1 MRKLFIYIFVFIL
14 LCYVIE
20 TEIKHSIAEPIDHG
34 SPYCLSFTSIGAILL
49 ESRLDCWA
57 KIKTANH
64 FQELD
69 AELIMILQLLDL
81 PFPRSAIMH
90 EQQTDH
96 ISLFYHATKNQTDY
110 FIRLQ
115 TESQN
120 TYFLL
125 TAISSQDDL
134 ALHQDEKRLKER
146 YQSQS
151 YFQYKGMMNERPD
164 QAERRQMLQVV
175 CQSLQARAI
184 DHYSAQN
191 MDCMAAFSPL
201 LRENYDQVKLAGENY
216 NLQAAIRNDSV
227 LNQSYIYLGVP
238 LLLNDY

>member
-1 MRKLFIYIFVFIL
+1 MKKILIYIFVFIL
-14 LCYVIE
+14 LCYVIDS
-20 TEIKHSIAEPIDHG
+20 EIKHSIAEPIDHG

-57 KIKTANH
+57 KIKTANR

-69 AELIMILQLLDL
+69 VELIKILQLLDL
-81 PFPRSAIMH
+81 PVQKSAITY
-90 EQQTDH
+90 EQQTDY
-96 ISLFYHATKNQTDY
+96 ISLFYHTTKNQTDY
-110 FIRLQ
+110 YIHLQ
-115 TESQN
+115 TENQS

-134 ALHQDEKRLKER
+134 TLRQDEKRLKER

-191 MDCMAAFSPL
+191 MDCIAAFSPFL
-201 LRENYDQVKLAGENY
+201 QEDYDQVKLSGEK
-216 NLQAAIRNDSV
+216 
-227 LNQSYIYLGVP
+227 
-238 LLLNDY
+238 